1 MLLSSVIYCIVL
13 LILTIL
19 YFYVYALV
27 FRFFT
32 RSPSLRSKNEVIRK
46 ISLRFLLNAF
56 TFIMLL
62 VFGFL
67 TITRFFAFPVGQ
79 SIVHFGFIVWLN
91 LGSTLTISAFLYR
104 TNNSGKSATAGTNS
118 ASGNSGSASA
128 APAPQSGVSWKGR
141 NTVGNDDDEE
151 ESSDESESDESSEE
165 DSESASAQENAQ

>member
-1 MLLSSVIYCIVL
+1 
-13 LILTIL
+13 
-19 YFYVYALV
+19 
-27 FRFFT
+27 
-32 RSPSLRSKNEVIRK
+32 
-46 ISLRFLLNAF
+46 
-56 TFIMLL
+56 MLL